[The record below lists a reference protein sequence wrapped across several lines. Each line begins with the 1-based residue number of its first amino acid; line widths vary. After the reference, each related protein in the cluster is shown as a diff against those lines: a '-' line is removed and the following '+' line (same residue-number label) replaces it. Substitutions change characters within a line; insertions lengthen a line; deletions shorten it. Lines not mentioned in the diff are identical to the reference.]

1 MGKFG
6 KQSTELG
13 WAKEEEK
20 DMKCTQHYK
29 KYRFWQRQMSLAKT
43 QSCCKKCFSQ
53 QKNCCCMSLA

>member
-20 DMKCTQHYK
+20 DMKYTQVDG
-29 KYRFWQRQMSLAKT
+29 KYLQKT
-43 QSCCKKCFSQ
+43 TT
-53 QKNCCCMSLA
+53 